1 MDNNKTSK
9 YDYDGSWFKK
19 HRQTQFILDQ
29 VPSNTRV
36 LEFGCHSGLLSQYL
50 IEKGCVVTGFDL
62 DEKAIEKARERQVCA
77 YSADLNDAGS
87 WQKHIKEKRFD
98 IILFIHILEHLYSPH
113 DMLKMA
119 VEYLNKNG
127 AIIIALPNICNAKNR
142 FEIAL
147 RGKFEYKEFGVMDNT
162 HIRFFTYGSALELIK
177 MANLKVVSYF
187 SPQQVNPPREF
198 LDNLPIFCKIKNI
211 FREGPPLILPFS
223 NNLTD
228 VVMMF
233 KCELM

>member
-1 MDNNKTSK
+1 MHNEKTLK
-9 YDYDGSWFKK
+9 YDFDGTWFKK
-19 HRQTQFILDQ
+19 HKQTQFTLTH
-29 VPSNTRV
+29 VPSNARV
-36 LEFGCHSGLLSQYL
+36 LEFGCHSGLLSQYM
-50 IEKGCVVTGFDL
+50 IEKGCSVTGFDL
-62 DEKAIEKARERQVCA
+62 DEKAIEKARERKVDA
-77 YSADLNDAGS
+77 YCADLNDAGS
-87 WQKHIKEKRFD
+87 WQKYIQDKKFD
-98 IILFIHILEHLYSPH
+98 IILFLHILEHLYSPF
-113 DMLKMA
+113 DVLKIA
-119 VEYLNKNG
+119 TDYLNKDG
-127 AIIIALPNICNAKNR
+127 YVIIALPNICNAKNR
-142 FEIAL
+142 FEITL
-147 RGKFEYKEFGVMDNT
+147 RGKFKYKEFGVMDNT